1 MTKHKF
7 VFSPRV
13 LYEALG
19 AKHIEMDSIAFA
31 EQIKNSRDAEAK
43 NIIINLADY
52 NEDRINIL
60 DDGIGMNEEELK
72 KNWLLVGTESK
83 SIDSKALGGKG
94 IGRFSLFRI
103 AENITII
110 SKKKN
115 CPEYEMSIKR
125 SVLESLDFTDNLE
138 IEIIENKTPRYFK
151 NNLDSGTNIILTGIK
166 ELNFKQI
173 FNQLKNLIQP
183 DKVASFPV
191 NIKYTYPKLIFTE
204 PTIMSI
210 DDALAYA
217 PFRCTASFISNN
229 LLEYNFTCKVKNK
242 IIYTKKDTKK
252 LSSSFAELKPIN
264 LGKIDFNL
272 YNFYFDPTFVS
283 LLSIPQKEIQENF
296 LEIYQGISVY
306 REGFKIYGHGE
317 NDWLQL
323 AEKRVANPTE
333 CIDNKLS
340 FGYISLKR
348 PESDKLEEK
357 TNREGF
363 IKGPVYDY
371 FKEATEFLVIEFN
384 KDRTNSI
391 DIIRNGERK
400 RDFKII
406 HEIILNEEKRHQ
418 TSNENIR
425 HSNSNKT
432 FHDDTD
438 SSKSDEPPKET
449 PNSESK
455 SLKTENSDSDKEK
468 QKPQTEKPEPK
479 YSDKVIIDSSF
490 ICPDTA
496 PEKIKKII
504 YELQTVENTFR
515 KPTLYSQAL
524 LLRCLIDI
532 STQYAQIKLPIK
544 RNNEDLSGNIEN
556 VLNYLSSKKKLL
568 DRKHII
574 RARNELRNNK
584 TVTYFNGVAH
594 DYNYRP
600 NHDDIKRIWDAFES
614 YIAFCIKQ

>member
-1 MTKHKF
+1 MAKHKF

-60 DDGIGMNEEELK
+60 DDGIGMDEEELK

-115 CPEYEMSIKR
+115 RPEYEMSIKK

-138 IEIIENKTPRYFK
+138 IKIIENKTPRYFK

-191 NIKYTYPKLIFTE
+191 NIKYIYPKLIFTE

-217 PFRCTASFISNN
+217 PFRCKASFISNN

-242 IIYTKKDTKK
+242 IIYKKKDTKK

-272 YNFYFDPTFVS
+272 YNFYFDSTFVR

-317 NDWLQL
+317 TDWLQL
-323 AEKRVANPTE
+323 AEERVANPTG

-348 PESDKLEEK
+348 PESDNLEEK

-371 FKEATEFLVIEFN
+371 FKKATEFLVNEFN

-391 DIIRNGERK
+391 GIIRNGERK
-400 RDFKII
+400 NDFKII
-406 HEIILNEEKRHQ
+406 HEIIRNKEKQHQ
-418 TSNENIR
+418 TSQKDIR
-425 HSNSNKT
+425 YSNSNKT
-432 FHDDTD
+432 SHDDTD

-455 SLKTENSDSDKEK
+455 PPKTENNDSNKEK
-468 QKPQTEKPEPK
+468 QKPQAKKPKPT
-479 YSDKVIIDSSF
+479 YSNNVIIDSSF
-490 ICPDTA
+490 TCPETA
-496 PEKIKKII
+496 PEKIKQII
-504 YELQTVENTFR
+504 YELQTLENTD
-515 KPTLYSQAL
+515 KQPTLYSQSL

-532 STQYAQIKLPIK
+532 STQYVQEKLSMNQNK
-544 RNNEDLSGNIEN
+544 NDLFGNIKN
-556 VLNYLSSKKKLL
+556 VLNHLSNKKLL
-568 DRKHII
+568 DHKHIT
-574 RARNELRNNK
+574 RTRTELKKNQ
-584 TVTYFNGVAH
+584 TVIYFNGVAH

-600 NHDDIKRIWDAFES
+600 SYDDIKRIWDAFES